1 MASEPFKERAAGLLL
16 VLALMGAAC
25 SSAAAA
31 SSPTVTVSGKG
42 CTYSGPKRVSAKLS
56 ITWDVKDGTPSADY
70 SFILT
75 TLPEGKTVADL
86 EGLIGARAVQ
96 PPSWLK
102 FTRYSQLT
110 AQTTTETFDL
120 AANAAY
126 HGEPLYVLC
135 LGHQVPFAVAGPVSV
150 SQ

>member
-1 MASEPFKERAAGLLL
+1 MTGRLFKVRAPGLLL
-16 VLALMGAAC
+16 VLALMGGAC

-31 SSPTVTVSGKG
+31 GNPTIKVSGQG
-42 CTYSGPKRVSAKLS
+42 CTYSGPKQVPAKLS

-75 TLPEGKTVADL
+75 TLPEGRTVADL
-86 EGLIGARAVQ
+86 DGLIGAATIR
-96 PPSWLK
+96 PPSWLI

-135 LGHQVPFAVAGPVSV
+135 LSHQATFAVAGPIQVEK
-150 SQ
+150 